1 MERDERHTV
10 SGQTTRRA
18 VLASAA
24 LAGAA
29 FGLSGT
35 AAGEPDK
42 PKPMPT
48 RPFGATGQR
57 VSLFGLGCYPL
68 GAMANEDDAV
78 AVLVRAIDLGC
89 TYVDTAPSYS
99 RGTSERRV
107 GTALRERK
115 NKRVLLATK
124 THTRTE
130 DAAWR
135 DLEQSLE
142 RLRVEQIDLV
152 QIHAVSTDADMQA
165 ALDPK
170 RGPLA
175 ALLKA
180 REQKLIRWIGVT
192 GHADPAVMRRTIEA
206 YDFDSVLFPLNC
218 VDQHYETAGEKKER
232 LSFVDQTLPATTKKG
247 LARVAMK
254 VFASG
259 RLVKKGVDAEACL
272 RFTYGL
278 DISTCIVGCDSIAQV
293 ELAAR
298 VARQGKAL
306 SKAEKTALLAA
317 SKPHRGKGTEWYKR

>member
-1 MERDERHTV
+1 MKQDKRDSA
-10 SGQTTRRA
+10 SGQPTRRA
-18 VLASAA
+18 VLAGA

-29 FGLSGT
+29 LGLGGT
-35 AAGEPDK
+35 ASGEPEK

-48 RPFGATGQR
+48 RPFGKTGKR

-68 GAMANEDDAV
+68 GALANEDEAV

-89 TYVDTAPSYS
+89 TYIDTAPSYS
-99 RGTSERRV
+99 RGASERRV
-107 GTALRERK
+107 GIALRERK
-115 NKRVLLATK
+115 DKPVILATK

-142 RLRVEQIDLV
+142 RLRVEQIDMV
-152 QIHAVSTDADMQA
+152 QIHAVSTDADMKT

-192 GHADPAVMRRTIEA
+192 GHADPAVMRRTIAA
-206 YDFDSVLFPLNC
+206 YAFDSILFPLNC
-218 VDQHYETAGEKKER
+218 VDQHYETAGDKKER
-232 LSFVDQTLPATTKKG
+232 LSFVDQTLPAAIKNG
-247 LARVAMK
+247 LARIAMK

-259 RLVKKGVDAEACL
+259 RLVKQGVDAEACL

-278 DISTCIVGCDSIAQV
+278 DIASCVVGCNSLPQV

-298 VARQGKAL
+298 VARENKPL
-306 SKAEKTALLAA
+306 SKTEATALLAA
-317 SKPHRGKGTEWYKR
+317 SKPHRGKATEWYKR